1 MAVEPRAQGQTQ
13 ERDQQQIL
21 STNPAE
27 SGLDRMAMAVRQD
40 SGLQDNHVR
49 DIALQSHRMMLQNL
63 GGPEQALRALE
74 SLKSA
79 GAITEG
85 MATIYREALTSA
97 GGDSAKFADTIVQ
110 RRQEMADTIARDLTS
125 SPMTALAMLD
135 NIDSGMTAAQVE
147 ARSKMAY
154 ESLLQVNNNDMAAV
168 NASIDRAIETGQLN
182 AQNATVIKDAAQRAG
197 TDATRFAQLMSEN
210 KDGLAQLALVQ
221 AQQGAGRPS
230 GPDAAGGNMSSMFG
244 NMQDN
249 PLMQMFNKLIMAFTG
264 GKMSL
269 ESIMQNIQNG
279 PQQQAAGGQ
288 TPGPGGTPAGTTTP
302 PGATTTT
309 PAGTGVAQDQ
319 TPAPTTVAP
328 VVAEPPATTDI
339 NLAGATTLTGGALG
353 SGTYPGFN
361 FLDDDMFSLGLDSPQ
376 FGLNSPSIFRT
387 SFRDDAGFN
396 FGTTPRVNLLSGDM
410 SINGMSPTSRFG
422 MLSNPDPFRISLT
435 DPRADLTAPSLS
447 ESFSRTPDQ
456 SADVTTTDTI
466 LRLGRPGG

>member
-135 NIDSGMTAAQVE
+135 NIDAGMTATQVE
-147 ARSKMAY
+147 ARSRMAY
-154 ESLLQVNNNDMAAV
+154 ESLLQVNNNDMTAV
-168 NASIDRAIETGQLN
+168 NASIDRALETGQLN

-197 TDATRFAQLMSEN
+197 TDAARFAQLMSEN

-221 AQQGAGRPS
+221 AQQGAGRPA
-230 GPDAAGGNMSSMFG
+230 GPAAAGGDMSSMFG

-269 ESIMQNIQNG
+269 ESIMQNMQNG

-288 TPGPGGTPAGTTTP
+288 TPGPSGTPAGTTTT
-302 PGATTTT
+302 PGATTTPT
-309 PAGTGVAQDQ
+309 GTGAGQDQ
-319 TPAPTTVAP
+319 TATATVAP
-328 VVAEPPATTDI
+328 VVTQPAATDI
-339 NLAGATTLTGGALG
+339 NLTGATTLTGGALG

-361 FLDDDMFSLGLDSPQ
+361 FLDDDMFSFGLDSPQ
-376 FGLNSPSIFRT
+376 FDLNSPSIFRT

-410 SINGMSPTSRFG
+410 SINGMSPTSRFS

-435 DPRADLTAPSLS
+435 DPRVDLTAPNLS
-447 ESFSRTPDQ
+447 ETFAKTPDQ
-456 SADVTTTDTI
+456 SADVTETI
-466 LRLGRPGG
+466 LRVGGPGAR